1 MVDDKKKQVEE
12 ISFDDG
18 TADTYLAMLL
28 KHRESFKKAAEYIT
42 PEAFEQ
48 LFPFDSAYR
57 YYWLCLSFAVKK
69 YPDLVFTEDIVRR
82 GSFTQLKKL
91 FNNEEAPKELTED
104 VVKLFNRISA
114 LQVTPDLTWINAHT
128 RFIMSRGQ
136 VEPKLKHLVEE
147 AVKKNITVEQA
158 LNEAHDLKKQLG
170 PSDRTHI
177 DPFSLENML
186 PEEDSSNLEKTYVD
200 WFDAAVG
207 GGLLK
212 SEPHTLIMPTGQG
225 KTTMSSMI
233 AGYRAKFGKKT
244 MVVITEGGLS
254 RRITSKVQAALLN
267 LEADLFLLDS
277 SSPLAGANREKLT
290 DAQKGF
296 LKAAA
301 GKVRY
306 IDLVD
311 HGTGV
316 TFSDFVTEYEK
327 AVGEGFK
334 PELVIIDWAGLLA
347 KSLVDNG
354 QYQEQH
360 QALEHIAISCVNF
373 CKSVEVPILIT
384 QQVAAAIA
392 EEKGVKPDYVVQDV
406 DGCKKWANHFC
417 NAVISTKFTED
428 NFGTFFFEKVR
439 YGPPNQKIIVKRDG
453 ARAQFHKADDGY
465 IYESDAYINIKTASS
480 FGKSN
485 KKPKSGVDL

>member
-1 MVDDKKKQVEE
+1 MTEKPKKVDE
-12 ISFDDG
+12 ISFDEG

-28 KHRESFKKAAEYIT
+28 KHRESFKKAAEYIQST
-42 PEAFEQ
+42 AFSV
-48 LFPFDSAYR
+48 LIPFDNSYPA
-57 YYWLCLSFAVKK
+57 YWLCLSFAIKK
-69 YPDLVFTEDIVRR
+69 YPDIVLTEDLVRR
-82 GSFTQLKKL
+82 GSFTKLKKEL
-91 FNNEEAPKELTED
+91 GNEEIAKERTEE
-104 VVKLFNRISA
+104 VVELFKRVSA
-114 LQVTPDLTWINAHT
+114 LDVTPDLKWINDHT

-136 VEPKLKHLVEE
+136 VAPRLKEIMAE
-147 AVKKNITVEQA
+147 ADDKKITVEQA
-158 LNEAHDLKKQLG
+158 INEAHELKKQLG

-186 PEEDSSNLEKTYVD
+186 PEEDTSNLEKTYVD

-212 SEPHTLIMPTGQG
+212 NEPHTLIMPTGQG

-233 AGYRAKFGKKT
+233 AGYRAKHGKKT

-267 LEADLFLLDS
+267 FEADLFLLDKN
-277 SSPLAGANREKLT
+277 SPLNATNREKLS

-296 LKAAA
+296 LKAAVGA
-301 GKVRY
+301 VRY

-327 AVGEGFK
+327 AISEGFK
-334 PELVIIDWAGLLA
+334 PELIIIDWAGLLA

-360 QALEHIAISCVNF
+360 QALEHIAVSCVNF
-373 CKSVEVPILIT
+373 CKTTEIPILIT

-392 EEKGVKPDYVVQDV
+392 EEKGISPKYVVQDV

-417 NAVISTKFTED
+417 NAVISTKFDED
-428 NFGTFFFEKVR
+428 GYGTFYFEKVR
-439 YGPPNQKIIVKRDG
+439 YGPPNQYIIVKRDG
-453 ARAQFHKADDGY
+453 AKAQFHKADDGY
-465 IYESDAYINIKTASS
+465 EFEKGAYINMDTASS
-480 FGKSN
+480 FGKSS
-485 KKPKSGVDL
+485 KRPTSGVDL